1 MKEIRGFS
9 PGGREQ
15 SRPFDVLEG
24 TFSPR
29 MAYHQTMT
37 SSCQVLAGLI
47 FVTAQSVGIAQQ
59 RALASE
65 PPPTAHAI
73 MARVAAN
80 QDRAEEERTHYIY
93 MQHTRVIS
101 RRGKTIMCE
110 EITDSRVTPSANG
123 SHIELLKLDG
133 RLLQKHQYITYT
145 TLPNKESNNEADRK
159 NDRDELHDEDVDRDL
174 VESMRK
180 NLVSDK
186 SRDGI
191 GSKLFPLT
199 SKNQR
204 EYMFHLVGREHKNG
218 REVFHII
225 FEPKNKNEYTW
236 KGDAFVDT
244 TAYQPVVGLEDRS
257 MSAPRDCFHSGLK
270 GDGPVGRTCREITP
284 NLYSRVCF
292 LRRQSRFCGDARRA
306 CG

>member
-1 MKEIRGFS
+1 
-9 PGGREQ
+9 
-15 SRPFDVLEG
+15 
-24 TFSPR
+24 
-29 MAYHQTMT
+29 
-37 SSCQVLAGLI
+37 
-47 FVTAQSVGIAQQ
+47 VGIAQQ
-59 RALASE
+59 RALTSE
-65 PPPTAHAI
+65 PPPTANAI

-80 QDRAEEERTHYIY
+80 QDRAEEERTHYVY

-101 RRGKTIMCE
+101 RRGKIIMCE

-133 RLLQKHQYITYT
+133 RLLQKHHYVTYT
-145 TLPNKESNNEADRK
+145 TLLDKENNIEADRK
-159 NDRDELHDEDVDRDL
+159 KDRDELHGEDVDRDL
-174 VESMRK
+174 VENMRK

-218 REVFHII
+218 REVFHIV

-244 TAYQPVVGLEDRS
+244 AAYQPVVVNTAMARKIPLVARTLLGTNVPGLGFTIVYAPQPDGVWFPI
-257 MSAPRDCFHSGLK
+257 SAGTEFKVRIFFLFSRQIVIDAQNLNFEKTHVNSRIVASQDTVEPR
-270 GDGPVGRTCREITP
+270 
-284 NLYSRVCF
+284 
-292 LRRQSRFCGDARRA
+292 
-306 CG
+306 